1 MGRWKILE
9 DWKIKISVLWLFK
22 EGAFLAYM
30 MFSSFEPGVLK
41 EFLDHGTI
49 GGMTIGPE
57 FLLLGAIISLVPLIM
72 AFLTLTLKDSTNR
85 WTNIIVGAVCTV
97 LGLIDL
103 GEALGKLSAYATLM
117 TLSMF
122 LTGVLIVWYAWKS
135 KQKA

>member
-1 MGRWKILE
+1 M
-9 DWKIKISVLWLFK
+9 LWLFK
-22 EGAFLAYM
+22 EGAFLASM

-85 WTNIIVGAVCTV
+85 WTNIIVGTVSTV
-97 LGLIDL
+97 LPLIDL
-103 GEALGKLSAYATLM
+103 GEALGKPSGYAAYATLM
-117 TLSMF
+117 TLAMF
-122 LTGVLIVWYAWKS
+122 LIGVLIVWYAWKS